1 MLSLTRL
8 RRDQSI
14 ATRLFISAAAWST
27 ILLLIA
33 GVFLVTLYR
42 RNTEKSFDDR
52 LAVYLRSL
60 VADMAVGNEEQ
71 RNEPGQL
78 GDPQFDLAQSGWYW
92 QVSRLDS
99 SETPVRQSLSLSGAS
114 LPRLSDPDTENVAG
128 SVRSNYI
135 AGPDGRRL
143 RMFERIIDI
152 GASGTYLIQVAAT
165 TEDAEDQ
172 ILRFKLTLVATF
184 TMLALALVGTTA
196 LQVRYGLQPL
206 RKLQSEV
213 AAIRGGEGER
223 IEGDFPYDLAP
234 LADELNLLI
243 SSNREVVERARTQ
256 VGNLAHALKTPLSVI
271 VNEADQEKSEFS
283 AKVRE
288 QTAVMR
294 DQVTYYLDRARAAAR
309 SRVVGSV
316 VNVEEAIDALLRTF
330 EKIYFERHIDFELNC
345 PEDVRFRGEKQDFE
359 EMAGNLLDNAGKWS
373 KSHVL
378 VEVRR
383 VASAL
388 DPSISSHIELT
399 IDDDGPGLP
408 ASQRAEALARG
419 KRLDETKPGSG
430 LGLSI
435 VSDLAS
441 IYNGSLAL
449 EDSPLGGLRARLRL
463 PAV

>member
-1 MLSLTRL
+1 MSIRARL
-8 RRDQSI
+8 RKDQSI

-33 GVFLVTLYR
+33 GIFLVTLYR
-42 RNTEKSFDDR
+42 RNAEKSFDDR
-52 LAVYLRSL
+52 LSVYLRSL

-92 QVSRLDS
+92 QVTRLDNA
-99 SETPVRQSLSLSGAS
+99 ETPVRQSLSLSGAS
-114 LPRLSDPDTENVAG
+114 LPRLSDPDTENAPG

-135 AGPDGRRL
+135 AGPDARRL

-152 GASGTYLIQVAAT
+152 GASGNYLIQVAAT
-165 TEDAEDQ
+165 TEEAEDH
-172 ILRFKLTLVATF
+172 ILRFKLTLAATF

-206 RKLQSEV
+206 RKLQGEA
-213 AAIRGGEGER
+213 AAIRRGESER
-223 IEGDFPYDLAP
+223 IDGVFPYDLAP

-316 VNVEEAIDALLRTF
+316 VNIDEALDALLRTF
-330 EKIYFERHIDFELNC
+330 EKIYFDRHIDFELDC
-345 PEDVRFRGEKQDFE
+345 PGDIRFRGEKQDFE
-359 EMAGNLLDNAGKWS
+359 EMAGNLLDNAGKWA

-378 VEVRR
+378 VAVRR
-383 VASAL
+383 VASSG
-388 DPSISSHIELT
+388 DPAASSHIELT
-399 IDDDGPGLP
+399 IDDDGQGLP
-408 ASQRAEALARG
+408 ASQRAEAMTRG

-435 VSDLAS
+435 AADLAS
-441 IYNGSLAL
+441 IYGGSLAL
-449 EDSPLGGLRARLRL
+449 ENSPLGGLRARLQL

>member
-1 MLSLTRL
+1 MDVLGRL

-14 ATRLFISAAAWST
+14 ATRLFLSAAAWST

-33 GVFLVTLYR
+33 GIFLVTLYR
-42 RNTEKSFDDR
+42 RNTEKAFDER
-52 LAVYLRSL
+52 LSVYLRAL

-99 SETPVRQSLSLSGAS
+99 AETPERQSLSLSGAS
-114 LPRLSDPDTENVAG
+114 LPRLSDPDTENAPG
-128 SVRSNYI
+128 AVRSNFI

-152 GASGTYLIQVAAT
+152 GSSGTFLIQVAAS
-165 TEDAEDQ
+165 TEEAEDQ
-172 ILRFKLTLVATF
+172 ILRFKLTLIATF
-184 TMLALALVGTTA
+184 TMLAFALVGTTA

-206 RKLQSEV
+206 RKLQSGV
-213 AAIRGGEGER
+213 ASIRRGEGER
-223 IEGDFPYDLAP
+223 IEGEYPYDIAP

-271 VNEADQEKSEFS
+271 VNEADREETPLAGKI
-283 AKVRE
+283 RE
-288 QTAVMR
+288 QATIMR
-294 DQVTYYLDRARAAAR
+294 DQVSYYLDRARAAAR
-309 SRVVGSV
+309 TRVVGSV
-316 VNVEEAIDALLRTF
+316 VDVEPSLDSLLRSF
-330 EKIYFERHIDFELNC
+330 EKIYFERHIDFEITC
-345 PEDVRFRGEKQDFE
+345 SPELRFRGEKHDFE
-359 EMAGNLLDNAGKWS
+359 EMAGNLIDNAGKWA
-373 KSHVL
+373 KTQVM
-378 VEVRR
+378 VTATR
-383 VASAL
+383 AAGG
-388 DPSISSHIELT
+388 DPAMPGMIELT

-408 ASQRAEALARG
+408 AELRKEAVARG

-441 IYNGSLAL
+441 VYGGLLAL
-449 EDSPLGGLRARLRL
+449 EDSPMGGLRARLRL
-463 PAV
+463 PAA

>member
-1 MLSLTRL
+1 MSMLPHL
-8 RRDQSI
+8 RKDQSI

-52 LAVYLRSL
+52 MSVYLRAL
-60 VADMAVGNEEQ
+60 VADMAVGSEEQ

-92 QVSRLDS
+92 QVTRLDS
-99 SETPVRQSLSLSGAS
+99 SETPVRQSLSLSGAA
-114 LPRLSDPDTENVAG
+114 LPRLSDPDTENAPG
-128 SVRSNYI
+128 SVRSNYVE
-135 AGPDGRRL
+135 GPDARRL
-143 RMFERIIDI
+143 RLFERIIDI
-152 GASGTYLIQVAAT
+152 GASGTYLIQVAASP
-165 TEDAEDQ
+165 EEVEDQ
-172 ILRFKLTLVATF
+172 ILGFKLTLIATF

-213 AAIRGGEGER
+213 AAIRRGEGER
-223 IEGDFPYDLAP
+223 IDGEFPYDLAP

-243 SSNREVVERARTQ
+243 ASNREVVERARTQ

-271 VNEADQEKSEFS
+271 VNEADREQTDFS
-283 AKVRE
+283 TKVRE
-288 QTAVMR
+288 QTTVMR
-294 DQVTYYLDRARAAAR
+294 DQVTYYLDRATAAAR
-309 SRVVGSV
+309 SHVVGSAV
-316 VNVEEAIDALLRTF
+316 DVEAALDGLLRTF
-330 EKIYFERHIDFELNC
+330 EKIYFDRHIDFEMNC
-345 PEDVRFRGEKQDFE
+345 PGDIRFRGEKQDFE
-359 EMAGNLLDNAGKWS
+359 EMAGNLLDNAGKWA
-373 KSHVL
+373 KAHVL
-378 VEVRR
+378 VDVRR
-383 VASAL
+383 TGTDSDPGLASFI
-388 DPSISSHIELT
+388 DLT

-408 ASQRAEALARG
+408 ASQRAEAMTRG
-419 KRLDETKPGSG
+419 RRLDETKPGSG

-435 VSDLAS
+435 VTDVAHV
-441 IYNGSLAL
+441 YGGSLTL

>member
-1 MLSLTRL
+1 MSLLSRL
-8 RRDQSI
+8 NKEQSI

-33 GVFLVTLYR
+33 GIFLVTLYR

-52 LAVYLRSL
+52 LSVYLRAL

-92 QVSRLDS
+92 QVARLDS
-99 SETPVRQSLSLSGAS
+99 SETPLRQSLSLSGAT
-114 LPRLSDPDTENVAG
+114 LPRLSDPDSESTPG
-128 SVRSNYI
+128 SVNASYVQ
-135 AGPDGRRL
+135 GPDGRRL
-143 RMFERIIDI
+143 RLFERIIDI
-152 GASGTYLIQVAAT
+152 GASGTYLIQVAAS

-172 ILRFKLTLVATF
+172 IWRFKLTLIATF
-184 TMLALALVGTTA
+184 TMLSLALVGTTA
-196 LQVRYGLQPL
+196 LQVRFGLQPL
-206 RKLQSEV
+206 RRLQGEV
-213 AAIRGGEGER
+213 ASIRKGEGER
-223 IEGDFPYDLAP
+223 IEGDFPQDLAP

-271 VNEADQEKSEFS
+271 VNEADREDSDF
-283 AKVRE
+283 AKKIRE
-288 QTAVMR
+288 QTTIMS

-309 SRVVGSV
+309 ARVAGSV
-316 VNVEEAIDALLRTF
+316 VDVDASLDALLRTF
-330 EKIYFERHIDFELNC
+330 EKIYFERRLDFELNSAS
-345 PEDVRFRGEKQDFE
+345 ELRFRGEKQDFE
-359 EMAGNLLDNAGKWS
+359 EMAGNLLDNAGKWA

-378 VEVRR
+378 VEAQRINAAAGIPDLVE
-383 VASAL
+383 
-388 DPSISSHIELT
+388 IT

-408 ASQRAEALARG
+408 PSQRAEALARG

-430 LGLSI
+430 LGLNI
-435 VSDLAS
+435 VLDLAS
-441 IYNGSLAL
+441 VYGGTLSL